1 MSDLKRDPSLD
12 GTQSI
17 YTGTSDMDQ
26 MKDQNGDTDY
36 INSNGPDPKKAVQP
50 APQWGSDAPDGGL
63 VAWGVIL
70 GLWCTAFCS
79 FGWLSSVG
87 VFQEYYQNSLLQG
100 YSAST
105 ISWIPSLQ
113 FFLMMS
119 MGPFV
124 GALYDHYGPRWLL
137 IGGSFLHV
145 FGIMMTSLGSDYY
158 QILLAQGVCSALG
171 VSAIFQ
177 PSVNCAGGWFNR
189 KRGAALGIAF
199 TGSSIGGVVF
209 PIMVSRLIPQVGFGW
224 TMRICA
230 FLILFLLIIAN
241 LTIRPYYPPR
251 PHKVTGAELIKPLT
265 EIPFVL
271 LLTGFCIF
279 SFGFYIPI
287 NYLPLQALS
296 AGMSTDLAQYLVPI
310 LNAGSLFGRLLS
322 GFLGDKLGR
331 YNIFIFVCTA
341 TGIWI
346 LVLWLPHNTNATL
359 IAFAAL
365 FGFFSGAYASLITPM
380 VMQISPIPE
389 IGFRSGIVFFVASIA
404 GLTTN
409 PINGAILDHSG
420 WIGPKIF
427 AGVFCIVGTAFVLV
441 ARLRETGFKLL
452 VRF

>member
-1 MSDLKRDPSLD
+1 MLELKEDPSLD
-12 GTQSI
+12 GTLSI
-17 YTGTSDMDQ
+17 QVDTPETDQ
-26 MKDQNGDTDY
+26 IKDQIGETNHASSNHYDTK
-36 INSNGPDPKKAVQP
+36 NAVQP
-50 APQWGSDAPDGGL
+50 GPQWDSDAPDGGL
-63 VAWGVIL
+63 IAWGVIL
-70 GLWCTAFCS
+70 GLWCTSFCS

-87 VFQEYYQNSLLQG
+87 VFQEYYENSLLRG

-113 FFLMMS
+113 FFLMMG
-119 MGPFV
+119 MGPIV
-124 GALYDHYGPRWLL
+124 GALYDNYGPRWLL
-137 IGGSFLHV
+137 MGGSFLHV
-145 FGIMMTSLGSDYY
+145 FGIMMTSLGIEYY

-177 PSVNCAGGWFNR
+177 PSVNCAGPWFNR

-209 PIMVSRLIPQVGFGW
+209 PIMVSGLIPQVGFGW

-241 LTIRPYYPPR
+241 LTMRPYYTPR
-251 PHKVTGAELIKPLT
+251 PHKVTGAELMKPLT
-265 EIPFVL
+265 EVPFL
-271 LLTGFCIF
+271 LLLIGFCIF
-279 SFGFYIPI
+279 SFGFYIPL

-296 AGMSTDLAQYLVPI
+296 AGMSSDLAQYLIPI

-331 YNIFIFVCTA
+331 YNTFIVVCNL

-346 LVLWLPHNTNATL
+346 LALWIPHNTNATL

-380 VMQISPIPE
+380 IMQISPLAE
-389 IGFRSGIVFFVASIA
+389 TGFRTGIVFFVASIA
-404 GLTTN
+404 GLSTN
-409 PINGAILDHSG
+409 PINGAILAHSG
-420 WIGPKIF
+420 WVGPKIF
-427 AGVFCIVGTAFVLV
+427 AGIFCLVGTAFVLV
-441 ARLRETGFKLL
+441 ARFKQTGFKLF
-452 VRF
+452 VQF